1 MRPSA
6 YPYYTYDAD
15 IPYPQPPAPRLR
27 ASDYLAILLGS
38 ATLFLL
44 VVPLL
49 MLAAF
54 YGYFILYGLIFPGV
68 RVGTIPVGNLTPA
81 QAARRLDDRWNDNH
95 TLLLGAGAEV
105 WSASP
110 ADFGLWI
117 DEQEAT
123 RQAYQIGRGPQAI
136 SQLLQLLQARSWS
149 ISPRVTFD
157 PESARRQLEVVASLV
172 DQPPQAATLQL
183 LDGRWQT
190 VPGQDGRSLDV
201 EATLLQMAAQPGV
214 VAASGYLQLVTTP
227 VTSSQQEA
235 SAELQA
241 LEDLLNSP
249 LKISAYDPVQDEWV
263 EWEIPPQLYASW
275 VQVTPQDD
283 TLTARLDPA
292 PFEAYLSE
300 QQNRLG
306 TSRVFDLQQGYTDL
320 TQALQTHGTVTIF
333 IRQLPTEYVVQP
345 GDTLVGIGL
354 EVEMPYWKIQEA
366 NPGLSE
372 STLYAGLSIM
382 IPSKN
387 ELLPLPV
394 VPNKRIVTSISEQ
407 RLRAYEN
414 GQLREEQV
422 VSTGISSSP
431 TLPGVYQ
438 VQTHELNAYASVWD
452 LYMPHFLGI
461 YEGWPGFM
469 NGIHG
474 LPTLS
479 SGQRMWAN
487 SLGRPASY
495 GCIILNLQAAE
506 DLYNWAEDGVVVEIT
521 P

>member
-1 MRPSA
+1 MRPSD
-6 YPYYTYDAD
+6 YPYFTYAD
-15 IPYPQPPAPRLR
+15 TPYPQAPAPRLK
-27 ASDYLAILLGS
+27 ASDYLAVLLGGAS
-38 ATLFLL
+38 LFLF
-44 VVPLL
+44 VMPLL
-49 MLAAF
+49 MLVVF
-54 YGYFILYGLIFPGV
+54 YFYFIIYGLIFPGV
-68 RVGTIPVGNLTPA
+68 QVGTVPVGNLTPA
-81 QAARRLDDRWNDNH
+81 QAARRVNDHWDDSH
-95 TLLLGAGAEV
+95 SLLLGAGDEV

-117 DEQEAT
+117 DGQEAVQ
-123 RQAYQIGRGPQAI
+123 QAYQIGRGPQAI
-136 SQLLQLLQARSWS
+136 SQLQQLLQVRSWR

-157 PESARRQLEVVASLV
+157 SESARQQLEVVAPLV

-183 LDGRWQT
+183 LDGRWQV
-190 VPGQDGRSLDV
+190 VPGQEGRSLDI
-201 EATLLQMAAQPGV
+201 EGTLQQMAAQPEV
-214 VAASGYLQLVTTP
+214 VAASGYLPLVTTP
-227 VTSSQQEA
+227 VTSPQQEA
-235 SAELQA
+235 PVELQA

-249 LKISAYDPVQDEWV
+249 LKISAYDPIQDEWV
-263 EWEIPPQLYASW
+263 EWELPPQLYANW
-275 VQVTPQDD
+275 VRITPQGNA
-283 TLTARLDPA
+283 LAANLDPA

-300 QQNRLG
+300 QQSRLG
-306 TSRVFDLQQGYTDL
+306 TGRVFDLQQGYTDL
-320 TQALQTHGTVTIF
+320 TQALQTRGTVTVF

-345 GDTLVGIGL
+345 GDTLVEIGL

-372 STLYAGLSIM
+372 STLYAGRPIV

-394 VPNKRIVTSISEQ
+394 ILHKRIIISIREQ